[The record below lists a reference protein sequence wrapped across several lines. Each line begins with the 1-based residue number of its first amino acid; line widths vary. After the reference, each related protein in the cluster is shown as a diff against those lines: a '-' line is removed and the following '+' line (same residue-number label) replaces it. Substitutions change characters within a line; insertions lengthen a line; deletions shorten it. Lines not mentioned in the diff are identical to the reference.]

1 MSGCWVPGR
10 DEVSGESRPA
20 DDGRGERENEREGA
34 GAMESKGVVDF
45 GCMGRM
51 ESSTSDFDWAKIT
64 QILVYVEGAIAIA
77 GLVVFVGGPRR
88 SGGRGVAGG
97 PRRIDILFGLVHG
110 LVRVGMIL
118 QQVPV
123 FPLGT
128 IQGLGILRGTI
139 LDFTV
144 PFYQQYSARMTE
156 MSSGTSKLNSM
167 VYYS

>member
-1 MSGCWVPGR
+1 MLP
-10 DEVSGESRPA
+10 
-20 DDGRGERENEREGA
+20 DGN
-34 GAMESKGVVDF
+34 
-45 GCMGRM
+45 
-51 ESSTSDFDWAKIT
+51 
-64 QILVYVEGAIAIA
+64 
-77 GLVVFVGGPRR
+77 
-88 SGGRGVAGG
+88 
-97 PRRIDILFGLVHG
+97 ILFGLVHG